1 MGNYLP
7 GTHLGN
13 GMTKKESVTGTLPQD
28 YVAEETDMKIVK
40 IQCDQ
45 CYIRAKLFGK
55 TFKGLYK
62 H

>member
-1 MGNYLP
+1 MP
-7 GTHLGN
+7 GTHLVN
-13 GMTKKESVTGTLPQD
+13 GMLKKKKKNVTGTWPQD
-28 YVAEETDMKIVK
+28 YVAEETDMKVIK

-45 CYIRAKLFGK
+45 CFIRAKLFGK